1 MNGTAI
7 RFPWRWI
14 SSLYS
19 QHSSWCTAKQ
29 KQIAQ
34 SIPKKSKPI
43 SDIHWESNYKPLI
56 MPNSLKATTLLGP
69 SPVLAMPHIQKAASV
84 EDTKEAVRDGTR
96 MPPQQTQ
103 TARHCCTCL
112 STGMHETCN
121 LLPFLDPFWSF
132 LISPCGKVRKIIL
145 AGTKQL

>member
-1 MNGTAI
+1 MGPRSVFRGVGFLLYIVNTVADAQQSKSRLRN
-7 RFPWRWI
+7 RFLKSP
-14 SSLYS
+14 SPS
-19 QHSSWCTAKQ
+19 QTFIESQITNHSS
-29 KQIAQ
+29 
-34 SIPKKSKPI
+34 
-43 SDIHWESNYKPLI
+43 
-56 MPNSLKATTLLGP
+56 PNSLKATTLLGP

-121 LLPFLDPFWSF
+121 LLPFLDPF
-132 LISPCGKVRKIIL
+132 
-145 AGTKQL
+145 